1 MTEPAQASSPL
12 ARILVVDDNADNRDV
27 LQRRLERKG
36 YEAHTAVDGETAL
49 AAVSAER
56 FDAVLLDVMMPGM
69 SGNEVL
75 LKIRERYNKTELL
88 VIMATAKS
96 DSIDIVESLGHG
108 ANDYVTKPIN
118 FPVLLARLES
128 HLSVKQE
135 AAERAGPVIDVSL
148 GIEHGTVLDDRYEI
162 LEIAGEGGFAQV
174 YRARQL
180 STGQL
185 VAFKHAR
192 PERVRKS
199 TMTSELAR
207 FEREMVLIGQL
218 RHPHIVRLIDSG
230 TIPVR
235 HAQLSRSRSDSGSLD
250 DSETR
255 REPAA
260 GRTADAPSGAS
271 SGTRPKSSQPPSTGD
286 NVLAVPYMVM
296 EYLEGESLGQLMKR
310 KKRFSC
316 EETLALMLPVMSA
329 LAAAHEQGI
338 VHRDVKPQNILL
350 VKDHKDALQ
359 PKVLDFGIAKLTDQ
373 DADAL
378 TVNESFIGTPEFS
391 APEQARGKKDIDTR
405 ADQFSVA
412 AILYQLLSGRPMYKA
427 DGFMAMVSAVVH
439 GEFKPIGEVE
449 KDLPKGVI
457 DAMNRALSLDRK
469 GRFKSIEGF
478 ARALLPF
485 ADDAV
490 MRRWVDDFGHE
501 PEEVSAGSVPT
512 RTVPDVKTISVS
524 NVDPDAPTL
533 DEHAATLEVA
543 APAPLPEKRGRAPR
557 TAAIG
562 LLVAAVLVIVIA
574 LLAR

>member
-1 MTEPAQASSPL
+1 MTEPAQAATPL
-12 ARILVVDDNADNRDV
+12 ARILVVDDNADNRDL

-36 YEAHTAVDGETAL
+36 YEAHTAENGEDAL
-49 AAVSAER
+49 AVLAAETY
-56 FDAVLLDVMMPGM
+56 DAVLLDVMMPGM

-75 LKIRERYNKTELL
+75 LKIRERFNKTELL

-96 DSIDIVESLGHG
+96 DSTDIVESLGHG

-128 HLSVKQE
+128 HLSVQRE
-135 AAERAGPVIDVSL
+135 AADRAGPVIDVSL

-199 TMTSELAR
+199 TTTSELAR
-207 FEREMVLIGQL
+207 FEREMQVIGRL

-235 HAQLSRSRSDSGSLD
+235 HGQLSKSRSDSGSIV

-260 GRTADAPSGAS
+260 GRITDGAS
-271 SGTRPKSSQPPSTGD
+271 SGTRPKSSQPPEGDD

-310 KKRFSC
+310 EKRFSC
-316 EETLALMLPVMSA
+316 HETLAMMLPVMSA

-350 VKDHKDALQ
+350 VKDHKDAVQ
-359 PKVLDFGIAKLTDQ
+359 PKVLDFGIAKLTDH
-373 DADAL
+373 DAEAL
-378 TVNESFIGTPEFS
+378 TVNESFIGTPEFA
-391 APEQARGKKDIDTR
+391 APEQARGKRDIDAR

-412 AILYQLLSGRPMYKA
+412 AILYQLLSGQPMYKA
-427 DGFMAMVSAVVH
+427 DSFMGMVSAVVH
-439 GEFKPIGEVE
+439 GEFKPIEQVVDG
-449 KDLPKGVI
+449 LPAGLV

-469 GRFKSIEGF
+469 RRFKSIEGF

-485 ADDAV
+485 ADEVAI
-490 MRRWVDDFGHE
+490 RRWTDDFGHE
-501 PEEVSAGSVPT
+501 PEDDSAGARGRSDAAI
-512 RTVPDVKTISVS
+512 RVS

-533 DEHAATLEVA
+533 DENGATLEVA
-543 APAPLPEKRGRAPR
+543 TAPDPPRRAASASAPR

-562 LLVAAVLVIVIA
+562 LLVAAVLVILAA